1 MKLLLKQILTT
12 TNWRSSN
19 ETNYYLGL
27 SPTEE
32 SSIEAKPT
40 NQRNIMKFDSI
51 EALAEFFKQQ
61 GLVLSEQTEEHN
73 SDECIDR
80 DLAEL
85 EFKETLLLA
94 SVNVNILEVIQ
105 NTLNQD
111 APIRNE
117 QADTLVKLAQV
128 KSILG
133 SC

>member
-1 MKLLLKQILTT
+1 MRQTT
-12 TNWRSSN
+12 IWDF
-19 ETNYYLGL
+19 L
-27 SPTEE
+27 PQE
-32 SSIEAKPT
+32 SSTEAKPT

-51 EALAEFFKQQ
+51 EALAEFLKGIQ
-61 GLVLSEQTEEHN
+61 SKSDSADTEPITPNEAGESDDN
-73 SDECIDR
+73 SNYCIDCQL
-80 DLAEL
+80 DYL
-85 EFKETLLLA
+85 ESKETLLLA

-133 SC
+133 NC

>member
-1 MKLLLKQILTT
+1 MRQTT
-12 TNWRSSN
+12 IWDF
-19 ETNYYLGL
+19 L
-27 SPTEE
+27 PQE

-40 NQRNIMKFDSI
+40 NQRNIMQIKSI
-51 EALAEFFKQQ
+51 DEIIEFLKQQ
-61 GLVLSEQTEEHN
+61 GSTTQSTEEHN
-73 SDECIDR
+73 SDECIDCQ
-80 DLAEL
+80 LAEL
-85 EFKETLLLA
+85 EYKETLLLA

-111 APIRNE
+111 SNITLQ

>member
-1 MKLLLKQILTT
+1 MRQTT
-12 TNWRSSN
+12 IWDF
-19 ETNYYLGL
+19 L
-27 SPTEE
+27 PQE

-40 NQRNIMKFDSI
+40 NQRNIMKFDSNEEI
-51 EALAEFFKQQ
+51 LDFIRRN
-61 GLVLSEQTEEHN
+61 LSTSGSVDTTEPFTQSDEEHN
-73 SDECIDR
+73 SDVCLDCP
-80 DLAEL
+80 LAEL

>member
-1 MKLLLKQILTT
+1 MRQTT
-12 TNWRSSN
+12 IWDF
-19 ETNYYLGL
+19 L
-27 SPTEE
+27 PQE

-40 NQRNIMKFDSI
+40 NQRNIMQFESLEEILDYIRRTLPTSGSVDTT
-51 EALAEFFKQQ
+51 EPFTQSA
-61 GLVLSEQTEEHN
+61 EEHN
-73 SDECIDR
+73 SDVCIDCQL
-80 DLAEL
+80 DEL
-85 EFKETLLLA
+85 EYKETLLLA

-105 NTLNQD
+105 NTLSQD

>member
-1 MKLLLKQILTT
+1 MRQTT
-12 TNWRSSN
+12 IWDF
-19 ETNYYLGL
+19 L
-27 SPTEE
+27 PQE

-40 NQRNIMKFDSI
+40 NQRNTMNFESLEDLI
-51 EALAEFFKQQ
+51 EFLKQQ
-61 GLVLSEQTEEHN
+61 GSITQSTEEHN
-73 SDECIDR
+73 SDECIDCQ
-80 DLAEL
+80 LAEL
-85 EFKETLLLA
+85 GSRETLLLA

-105 NTLNQD
+105 NTLSQD

>member
-1 MKLLLKQILTT
+1 MRQTT
-12 TNWRSSN
+12 IWDF
-19 ETNYYLGL
+19 L
-27 SPTEE
+27 PQE
-32 SSIEAKPT
+32 SSTEAKPT
-40 NQRNIMKFDSI
+40 NQRNIMQIKSLEEFIKFLNERKSETITFTEPD
-51 EALAEFFKQQ
+51 AE
-61 GLVLSEQTEEHN
+61 GD
-73 SDECIDR
+73 SDECIDCQ
-80 DLAEL
+80 LAEL
-85 EFKETLLLA
+85 ESKETLLLA

>member
-1 MKLLLKQILTT
+1 MRQTT
-12 TNWRSSN
+12 IWDF
-19 ETNYYLGL
+19 L
-27 SPTEE
+27 PQE

-40 NQRNIMKFDSI
+40 NERNTMNFESLEDLI
-51 EALAEFFKQQ
+51 EFLKQQ
-61 GLVLSEQTEEHN
+61 TSTTQSTEEHN
-73 SDECIDR
+73 SDECIDCQ
-80 DLAEL
+80 LTAL
-85 EFKETLLLA
+85 ESRETLLLA

>member
-1 MKLLLKQILTT
+1 MRQTT
-12 TNWRSSN
+12 IWDF
-19 ETNYYLGL
+19 L
-27 SPTEE
+27 PQE
-32 SSIEAKPT
+32 SSTEAKPT
-40 NQRNIMKFDSI
+40 NQRNTMKFESPEEILEILDYIRKNLSTSGSVDTTEPFTPDAEADS
-51 EALAEFFKQQ
+51 
-61 GLVLSEQTEEHN
+61 
-73 SDECIDR
+73 DYYCIDCQL
-80 DLAEL
+80 DEL
-85 EFKETLLLA
+85 KSKETLLLA

>member
-1 MKLLLKQILTT
+1 MRQTT
-12 TNWRSSN
+12 IWDF
-19 ETNYYLGL
+19 L
-27 SPTEE
+27 PQE

-51 EALAEFFKQQ
+51 EALVEFLKQQ
-61 GLVLSEQTEEHN
+61 GLQLSTESTAEQEEHN
-73 SDECIDR
+73 SELECINCQLD
-80 DLAEL
+80 DLES
-85 EFKETLLLA
+85 KETLLLA

-133 SC
+133 NC